1 MQEEIEEV
9 GVKGTWLRPRPFSF
23 GRVRGSKVE
32 LPEGTRNVG
41 NKSHAK
47 ERRGPVSWREALQRI
62 WKRTEEARAL
72 EAGADGAG
80 ANVAGAVRRTWPM
93 PSVLGP
99 LRPPHALLPKATP
112 ANLRKFAETPLARRA
127 INVIKD
133 RIASMDWQIRLR
145 RGFTAGNVP
154 DAPMRMEVL
163 RRTLERPNHGDSFR
177 TVVEQALEDA
187 LVGGFGAIEMELTD
201 DPERPFAL
209 WPVDGATIQV
219 NVDWDGDP
227 KKPRYAQS
235 TNRVGPEAR
244 VPLLDEELMYVRVNP
259 RSHTPFGLGPLE
271 VAFETVNNF
280 LAAFRYAGRL
290 ASNSVVQYALWM
302 NETTPEHH
310 ERMLAWWQDEIEGTG
325 RVPMLTCQEKPEVLK
340 FSGGTDAELRLH
352 WQEFLVR
359 MVGNAFGV
367 PPLML
372 GLESDV
378 TRSTASE
385 LADEAFRSTIAP
397 MARSLAEHFTR
408 DLFGKRL
415 GWPEFE
421 FVFNELEARDEM
433 QEVQIQTALLAAGV
447 LTVNEVRA
455 ARGLGPLEATIPAGE
470 QQRAHSG
477 LPVLGKE

>member
-1 MQEEIEEV
+1 MGWRSSI
-9 GVKGTWLRPRPFSF
+9 KDRW
-23 GRVRGSKVE
+23 RG
-32 LPEGTRNVG
+32 NVG
-41 NKSHAK
+41 PAAGRGENLKAESVDGA
-47 ERRGPVSWREALQRI
+47 RRRTLPLPSILGPV
-62 WKRTEEARAL
+62 
-72 EAGADGAG
+72 
-80 ANVAGAVRRTWPM
+80 
-93 PSVLGP
+93 
-99 LRPPHALLPKATP
+99 RPPHALLPKATP
-112 ANLRKFAETPLARRA
+112 ANLRRFAETPLPRRA
-127 INVIKD
+127 INIIKD
-133 RIASMDWQIRLR
+133 RIASMDWQVRLR
-145 RGFTAGNVP
+145 RGHTLAQVP
-154 DAPMRMEVL
+154 DAAARMDVL
-163 RRTLERPNHGDSFR
+163 RRTLERPNHGDTFR
-177 TVVEQALEDA
+177 TVLEETLEDA
-187 LVGGFGAIEMELTD
+187 LVGGFGAIEMELTG

-340 FSGGTDAELRLH
+340 FNGGTDAELRLH